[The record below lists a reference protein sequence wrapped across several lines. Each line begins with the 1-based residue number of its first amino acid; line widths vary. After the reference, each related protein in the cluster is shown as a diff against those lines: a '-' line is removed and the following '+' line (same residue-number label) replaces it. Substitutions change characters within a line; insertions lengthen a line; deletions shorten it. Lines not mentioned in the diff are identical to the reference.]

1 MLAAYSCMISAKS
14 SYFNG
19 KFCRFY
25 SQHMTFPNS
34 KPPCVLIFL
43 YRSFLPIDIQI
54 QNGNEAKEMMQL
66 KAKLDVQVEFR
77 HAIAENPTMFYEQY
91 ILGKISLDK
100 FNVKQQK
107 LRQATED
114 QKAIELEIKECERAY
129 NRFSH
134 LFVGAIG
141 RAYTTLY
148 SQKLSIKDE
157 LELLL

>member
-1 MLAAYSCMISAKS
+1 
-14 SYFNG
+14 
-19 KFCRFY
+19 
-25 SQHMTFPNS
+25 MTFPNS

-91 ILGKISLDK
+91 ILKKISLDK

-129 NRFSH
+129 NRFFS
-134 LFVGAIG
+134 FMQGSG
-141 RAYTTLY
+141 
-148 SQKLSIKDE
+148 
-157 LELLL
+157 